1 MGGAAQGTGMN
12 DREVYQLL
20 ANVADELM
28 GLSER
33 AETLVGQ
40 TALQTAA
47 GTIAGT
53 AKAIYEHILGG
64 EGSH

>member
-1 MGGAAQGTGMN
+1 MN

-20 ANVADELM
+20 ANVAEELM

-33 AETLVGQ
+33 AETMVGE
-40 TALQTAA
+40 TALRTAA

-64 EGSH
+64 EAH

>member
-1 MGGAAQGTGMN
+1 MN

-33 AETLVGQ
+33 AESLVGE
-40 TALQTAA
+40 TALRTCAA
-47 GTIAGT
+47 TVAGA
-53 AKAIYEHILGG
+53 AKAIYEHLLGG
-64 EGSH
+64 EAH

>member
-1 MGGAAQGTGMN
+1 MN
-12 DREVYQLL
+12 DRDVYQLL

-47 GTIAGT
+47 ATIAGT
-53 AKAIYEHILGG
+53 AKAIYEHMLGG
-64 EGSH
+64 EEH

>member
-1 MGGAAQGTGMN
+1 MN

-40 TALQTAA
+40 TARRTAA

>member
-1 MGGAAQGTGMN
+1 MK

-33 AETLVGQ
+33 AETLVGE
-40 TALQTAA
+40 TALRTAA
-47 GTIAGT
+47 ATIAGT
-53 AKAIYEHILGG
+53 AKAIYEHLLDG
-64 EGSH
+64 ETH

>member
-1 MGGAAQGTGMN
+1 MN
-12 DREVYQLL
+12 DRDVYQLL

-40 TALQTAA
+40 TALRTAA

-64 EGSH
+64 EEH